1 MRPLRSISW
10 LPNVVFGFLLSGFMS
25 LVISGVSS
33 LRNFGLER
41 VISQPSQFLQ
51 GWMNAYF
58 SSWLVAFPVVLFV
71 APLVR
76 RIVSAWFA
84 EPKRG

>member
-1 MRPLRSISW
+1 MRSIRSLPW
-10 LPNVVFGFLLSGFMS
+10 LPNIAFGFLLSGFMS

-41 VISQPSQFLQ
+41 VIGQPSQFFA
-51 GWMNAYF
+51 GWMTAYF

-71 APLVR
+71 APMVR
-76 RIVSAWFA
+76 RIVGNMFA
-84 EPKRG
+84 PKP